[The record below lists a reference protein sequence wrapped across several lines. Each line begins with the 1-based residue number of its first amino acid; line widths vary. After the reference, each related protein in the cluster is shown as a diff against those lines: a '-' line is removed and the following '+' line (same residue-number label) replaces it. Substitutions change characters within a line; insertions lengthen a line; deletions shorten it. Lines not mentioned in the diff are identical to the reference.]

1 MVRTKNKG
9 RMPFMSLLLA
19 LCMALTLFSA
29 QAFAAS
35 ETDPGDTDPP
45 QEETGLP
52 TDPPEQEAEPGPI
65 MVDVLGVELP
75 ACDVVYNG
83 SSQPYPHAGLFT
95 GLEGV
100 KSADISYT
108 GTLPNGNAYEL
119 PAPPVDAGSYTVRLA
134 LTAEDAYTLNA
145 DRIEAQMTIS
155 KAPQSMP
162 NPPLIAGRTI
172 STITL
177 TEVSGAEYS
186 MDGGETWQDSPR
198 FTGLSP
204 DTAYRFTQRMKEADN
219 FLPSDSQTVEARTV
233 ADTGLRYEI
242 DFFHEA
248 IYFDT
253 SVVAVSTDRNMTAL
267 LTNGASIEP
276 GAVLYLRLIDSGTGE
291 PGSITAETMP
301 DRPDAPEVKAD
312 LHTLTV
318 NTTRSMECSVNGG
331 KTWER
336 CALDMGVSD
345 WTGKKLLVRV
355 AATSNQFSSEAAEI
369 SIPARGE
376 KPSVALDTVAETIST
391 TTDMDCSTDN
401 GKTWTPCTGPL
412 DVSALTG
419 ADILLRF
426 PGSSAAPPSDTATVK
441 IPARRRAPAVTGT
454 SETRLGYR
462 DGALVRT
469 ERGMEYR
476 ITGGNW
482 TEITG
487 STVAPLAPG
496 TYEVRYAAT
505 EAEFVSE
512 IQKVVIA
519 KGELAVAPDS
529 KLSLLNRQDHIAYI
543 VGRTSTQAAPNA
555 DITRAEVVT
564 ILYRLLTQE
573 AKANYGTS
581 AVPFQDV
588 SVSAWYGP
596 AVATLANMEVL
607 NIYPGGTFEPNRK
620 ITRGELAAIL
630 ASFCGTAE
638 DSGRDRFSDISGN
651 WARRYIN
658 QAAEAGLIYG
668 YTDGTFRPDQNITR
682 AETIVMVNRILG
694 RSASADT
701 VLRGY
706 KTFSDVPTGAWYY
719 WDIVE
724 ASNPHGF
731 QMNGSTEKW
740 TAIG

>member
-301 DRPDAPEVKAD
+301 DRPDAPDVKAD
-312 LHTLTV
+312 LHSLTV
-318 NTTRSMECSVNGG
+318 NTTRSMAYSVNGG

-336 CALDMGVSD
+336 CALDMDVSD
-345 WTGKKLLVRV
+345 WTGKKFLVRE

-376 KPSVALDTVAETIST
+376 RPSVTLDTAAETIST
-391 TTDMDCSTDN
+391 TTDMDCSTD
-401 GKTWTPCTGPL
+401 GGRTWTPCTGPM
-412 DVSALTG
+412 DVSELTG
-419 ADILLRF
+419 TDLLLRF
-426 PGSSAAPPSDTATVK
+426 PGSSAAPRRPA
-441 IPARRRAPAVTGT
+441 IPP
-454 SETRLGYR
+454 
-462 DGALVRT
+462 
-469 ERGMEYR
+469 
-476 ITGGNW
+476 
-482 TEITG
+482 
-487 STVAPLAPG
+487 
-496 TYEVRYAAT
+496 
-505 EAEFVSE
+505 
-512 IQKVVIA
+512 Q
-519 KGELAVAPDS
+519 
-529 KLSLLNRQDHIAYI
+529 
-543 VGRTSTQAAPNA
+543 
-555 DITRAEVVT
+555 
-564 ILYRLLTQE
+564 
-573 AKANYGTS
+573 
-581 AVPFQDV
+581 
-588 SVSAWYGP
+588 
-596 AVATLANMEVL
+596 
-607 NIYPGGTFEPNRK
+607 
-620 ITRGELAAIL
+620 
-630 ASFCGTAE
+630 
-638 DSGRDRFSDISGN
+638 
-651 WARRYIN
+651 
-658 QAAEAGLIYG
+658 
-668 YTDGTFRPDQNITR
+668 
-682 AETIVMVNRILG
+682 
-694 RSASADT
+694 
-701 VLRGY
+701 
-706 KTFSDVPTGAWYY
+706 
-719 WDIVE
+719 
-724 ASNPHGF
+724 
-731 QMNGSTEKW
+731 
-740 TAIG
+740 